1 MKVKLKDIAL
11 KAGVSPT
18 TCSLVLNN
26 RPISVSEE
34 TKKNVLR
41 AAQEMG
47 YITKQKIHNFGLI
60 VPDLGNLFYTELI
73 KNVSRTAQNF
83 GYNLIIL
90 GSNNNTSQEVRN
102 IQQLLQSKVD
112 GILISLVPRSSDI
125 LSLVTLLRK
134 VSEGGI
140 PIVVMETAIN
150 TLGCHSV
157 AVDDYYGGYNAVKYL
172 LSLGHKKIGCI
183 CGSMDDLLSPQ
194 SRLTGF
200 KAALSEKGIP
210 YENSQLISGEYTVE
224 CGYKYAPELLKQGV
238 TAIFAHDDMIALGV
252 YHYLRE
258 NHIRV
263 PEDVSLIG
271 FDNIPII
278 ASMELPLTTVAQPIQ
293 ALVERSLGILMDAI
307 HSPSDEKVSITLQP
321 ELIIRST
328 TGPAPNR

>member
-18 TCSLVLNN
+18 TCSLILNN
-26 RPISVSEE
+26 RPISVSDE
-34 TKKNVLR
+34 TKKNVIKT
-41 AAQEMG
+41 AQEMG
-47 YITKQKIHNFGLI
+47 YTSKQKIHNFGLI

-90 GSNNNTSQEVRN
+90 GSNNSTKQEIRN
-102 IQQLLQSKVD
+102 IQQLIQSRVD
-112 GILISLVPRSSDI
+112 GILISLVPRASDT
-125 LSLVTLLRK
+125 LSLIALLRR
-134 VSEGGI
+134 VSENNI
-140 PIVVMETAIN
+140 PIVLMETAVSA
-150 TLGCHSV
+150 LGCHSV
-157 AVDDYYGGYNAVKYL
+157 AVDEYYGGYSAVRHL

-183 CGSMDDLLSPQ
+183 CGSADNLLSPQ

-200 KAALSEKGIP
+200 KVALSEEKIP
-210 YENSQLISGEYTVE
+210 YDDSQIIHGEYTVE
-224 CGYKYAPELLKQGV
+224 CGYKYTPVLLKQGV
-238 TAIFAHDDMIALGV
+238 TAIFAHNDMIALGV

-263 PEDVSLIG
+263 PEDVSLVG

-293 ALVERSLGILMDAI
+293 ALAERSIEILMETI
-307 HSPSDEKVSITLQP
+307 QNPSDEKVSIALQP
-321 ELIIRST
+321 ELIVRST
-328 TGPAPNR
+328 TGPAPN